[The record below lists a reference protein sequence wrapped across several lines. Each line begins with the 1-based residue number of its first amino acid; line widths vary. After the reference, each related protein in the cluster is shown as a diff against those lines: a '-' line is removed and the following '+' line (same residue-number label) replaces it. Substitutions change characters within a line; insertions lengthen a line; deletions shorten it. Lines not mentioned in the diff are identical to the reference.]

1 MIQPIVIIDLWGSVL
16 KSCSLK
22 IHNTGMCLYNPLA
35 VYVPTVLALIDLGL
49 RFSWLPFFASP
60 QYRKAILKPY
70 PLTAILWFFL
80 PPSKWKLY
88 LKWWRSKAYSI
99 NSSSLLFK
107 LMGCIVWI
115 SSPRHQIQVCKCS
128 KRLWKFYDDFREWR
142 SNSWRVKLLVLI
154 FILSALKH

>member
-1 MIQPIVIIDLWGSVL
+1 ML

-22 IHNTGMCLYNPLA
+22 IHNIGMCLYNPLA

-49 RFSWLPFFASP
+49 RFSWTSFFFPSP
-60 QYRKAILKPY
+60 QYRKAILQPS
-70 PLTAILWFFL
+70 PLAAILWFFFS

-88 LKWWRSKAYSI
+88 LKWWINKAYSI

-107 LMGCIVWI
+107 LMGFIVWI
-115 SSPRHQIQVCKCS
+115 SFPHHQIQVCKCS
-128 KRLWKFYDDFREWR
+128 KRLWKFYDDFRGWR